1 MVLAGADEAG
11 RRRRMV
17 EGILTH
23 RFTVEEFHQMGAAGI
38 LTEDDRVEL
47 IEGELVDMSPIG
59 LSHMACVDHLTLVLV
74 VGVRQRAIVRV
85 QGTVR
90 LGPASEP
97 QPDLLLLKPRQDY
110 YRHIA
115 AGPGDVLLLIE
126 VADTSL
132 VYDRTVKLPLYARA
146 GIPEVWLIDLPGEA
160 VQVCRGPTPA
170 GYSDVQ
176 RVPRGGHLSPV
187 AFPDLSIAVD
197 EILG

>member
-1 MVLAGADEAG
+1 MG
-11 RRRRMV
+11 

-59 LSHMACVDHLTLVLV
+59 LEHMACVDLLNRRLV
-74 VGVRQRAIVRV
+74 VGVGERAIVRV
-85 QGTVR
+85 QGSLR
-90 LGPASEP
+90 LGLASEP
-97 QPDLLLLKPRQDY
+97 QPDLLLLKPRRDF

-115 AGPGDVLLLIE
+115 AGPDDAFLLIE
-126 VADTSL
+126 VADMSL
-132 VYDRTVKLPLYARA
+132 VYDQTVKLPLYARA
-146 GIPEVWLIDLPGEA
+146 GIPEVWLVDLPGE
-160 VQVCRGPTPA
+160 VVHVCRTPTPG

-176 RVPRGGHLSPV
+176 RVARGGHLSPI
-187 AFPDLSIAVD
+187 AFPDLTLSVD